1 MDWSLVTIFAFVL
14 ALVGMRSWFGLQ
26 RGRSGSGLAATD
38 QGALDRALEQAARL
52 EARIDTLER
61 ILDDDMP
68 GWRRRGRA

>member
-14 ALVGMRSWFGLQ
+14 ALVGMRSWFSLQ
-26 RGRSGSGLAATD
+26 RGRSGSALAATD

>member
-26 RGRSGSGLAATD
+26 RGRAGGLAPVD
-38 QGALDRALEQAARL
+38 QGALDRALEQASRL

>member
-1 MDWSLVTIFAFVL
+1 MDWSLVTIFVFVL
-14 ALVGMRSWFGLQ
+14 ALVGMRSWFAMQGR
-26 RGRSGSGLAATD
+26 RGNGLAPAD

-68 GWRRRGRA
+68 GWRRRVRA

>member
-1 MDWSLVTIFAFVL
+1 MDWDLVTIFVFVL
-14 ALVGMRSWFGLQ
+14 LLVGMVRWFSMQ
-26 RGRSGSGLAATD
+26 RGRGVGLAPSD
-38 QGALDRALEQAARL
+38 QGALDRALELAARL